1 MLRRM
6 AFVLESASLSNV
18 GLVRK
23 RNEDVW
29 GEAPEQGLF
38 VVADGMGGH
47 LGGDVAARLTVN
59 TILAYL
65 KTVEPEKAM
74 AELPEAIRLA
84 NEAVLAK
91 ASTDRSL
98 YGMGATVVVCW
109 ERDGEMVYAHVGD
122 SRIYLLRG
130 GELRQ
135 LTEDHSLVT
144 QLLSS
149 GQISEQE
156 AERFIY
162 KHVITRAIGT
172 RRRILADV
180 DGIGML
186 PGDIFLLCTDGLTDG
201 VSDDE
206 IRTVLNTTS
215 DVEVMAQ
222 KLVDA
227 ALEAGG
233 KDNVTVTLLQV
244 KNGA

>member
-1 MLRRM
+1 M
-6 AFVLESASLSNV
+6 AFVLESATLSNV
-18 GLVRK
+18 GLVRA
-23 RNEDVW
+23 RNEDVA
-29 GEAPEQGLF
+29 GEAPEHGLF

-47 LGGDVAARLTVN
+47 LGGDVAARLTVD

-65 KTVEPEKAM
+65 QTVSPEKAM
-74 AELPEAIRLA
+74 AEVPEAVRLA
-84 NEAVLAK
+84 NEAVLDK

-98 YGMGATVVVCW
+98 RGMGSTVVICW
-109 ERDGEMVYAHVGD
+109 ERDGEMVYGHVGD

-144 QLLSS
+144 QLLAT
-149 GQISEQE
+149 GQISEAE

-172 RRRILADV
+172 RRQILADV
-180 DGIGML
+180 DGMAML

-201 VSDDE
+201 VSDDQ
-206 IRTVLNTTS
+206 IRTILNTTS
-215 DVEVMAQ
+215 DPKIMAQ

-227 ALEAGG
+227 ALDGG
-233 KDNVTVTLLQV
+233 GRDNVTVTLLKV
-244 KNGA
+244 KNA